1 MKLPA
6 RLRLLCRADD
16 GSSFIELAFVAPF
29 LVLLVIGAVDFGRA
43 YYVGLEVANAA
54 HAGAEYASYNQ
65 SASTANIQA
74 AAQAAAPDVGLAT
87 PTVSYSCECSD
98 GSSVVSSSNCS
109 SSPPSCVA
117 NSTRSGTPVYLAKVT
132 TSATYTPLMPW
143 PGIPSTITL
152 TKTAAVRG
160 N

>member
-1 MKLPA
+1 MKIPA
-6 RLRLLCRADD
+6 RFRVLCKADH
-16 GSSFIELAFVAPF
+16 GAALVELALLVPF
-29 LVLLVIGAVDFGRA
+29 LLLLFIGAIDFGRA
-43 YYVGLEVANAA
+43 YYVGLQVANAA
-54 HAGAEYASYNQ
+54 HAGAEYASYSQ
-65 SASTANIQA
+65 SASTANIRA

-109 SSPPSCVA
+109 AAPPACGA
-117 NSTRSGTPVYLAKVT
+117 NGTRSGTPVYMAKVT

-143 PGIPSTITL
+143 PGIPSTITF